1 VAVTLLIKAPSL
13 FNAPQS
19 EHTRSGGSHHHG
31 YLRRLAVTPNQ
42 AMNSQ
47 QVADLFVEQRVLQP
61 SQVEDVLQEAN
72 LNGKNI
78 EQALVDSGFVDE
90 RGFYQVIA
98 DAIGTDF
105 IDLSENEIAPEIV
118 RLIPAGLARLHQA
131 LPIAAQ
137 DDTLSVALVDPLDL
151 RAAEDLRF
159 ALGKD
164 VHVVVAPTQQVEDRI
179 KLYYGTD
186 SSNIDEVLKQ
196 LGETGELL
204 AIRGSDD
211 SASTVEAEANT
222 TPIIRFVDL
231 ILFQAIQ
238 DRASDIHFEPFEN
251 EFKIRYRVDGA
262 LYEMAPPPRHLA
274 LPVISRVKV
283 MANMNIAERRLP
295 QDGRIQK
302 NIAGR
307 SVDLRVST
315 LPTQFGESVVL
326 RVLDR
331 STVNLDLEALGLPHY
346 IHDYLIEII
355 HRPNGIFIVTGP
367 TGSGKTTTLY
377 SCLRRIN
384 TIDSKLVTAEEPVE
398 YDLDGIV
405 QVPVNEAIGLT
416 FARALRAFLR
426 QDPDRIM
433 VGETRDLE
441 TAQISIQ
448 ASLTGHLVFTTLHT
462 NDAPGAITRLI
473 DMGVEPFLISSTLE
487 AVLGQRL
494 LRSICPQCR
503 TTYQPSQPLL
513 AQLGLSRRDI
523 GDRNFHY
530 GKGCDACNQT
540 GYKGRKGIY
549 ELLKITDPLRE
560 LINERAPTVRLKEKA
575 IELGM
580 VTLRQD
586 GLRSIFA
593 GNTTIEE
600 VLKYT

>member
-1 VAVTLLIKAPSL
+1 MNNNQIAELLV
-13 FNAPQS
+13 
-19 EHTRSGGSHHHG
+19 E
-31 YLRRLAVTPNQ
+31 
-42 AMNSQ
+42 Q
-47 QVADLFVEQRVLQP
+47 QVFPKAQIDDILE
-61 SQVEDVLQEAN
+61 EAN
-72 LNGKNI
+72 LNGKTFAQTMVDNG
-78 EQALVDSGFVDE
+78 LVDES
-90 RGFYQVIA
+90 GFYQTIA
-98 DAIGTDF
+98 SSLGMDYVPLHG
-105 IDLSENEIAPEIV
+105 EIPPHV
-118 RLIPAGLARLHQA
+118 LKLVPSGLARLHRA
-131 LPIAAQ
+131 LPLGAQ
-137 DDTLSVALVDPLDL
+137 DGSITVALVDPFDL

-159 ALGKD
+159 ALGKEID
-164 VHVVVAPTQQVEDRI
+164 VVVSPTDQVEERI
-179 KLYYGTD
+179 KKYYGSDT
-186 SSNIDEVLKQ
+186 SSMEDILKQ

-204 AIRGSDD
+204 EIRGDET
-211 SASTVEAEANT
+211 AGGVEAEANA

-307 SVDLRVST
+307 VIDMRVST

-331 STVNLDLEALGLPHY
+331 STVNLDLEALGMPDY
-346 IHDYLIEII
+346 IHQFILDVIQ
-355 HRPNGIFIVTGP
+355 RPNGIFIVTGP

-377 SCLRRIN
+377 SCLRKIN
-384 TIDSKLVTAEEPVE
+384 TLDSKLLTAEEPVE
-398 YDLDGIV
+398 YDIEGIV
-405 QVPVNEAIGLT
+405 QVPVNEAIGLS
-416 FARALRAFLR
+416 FARVLRAFLR

-433 VGETRDLE
+433 VGETRDVE
-441 TAQISIQ
+441 TAQIAIQ

-462 NDAPGAITRLI
+462 NDSPGAVTRLI

-494 LRSICPQCR
+494 LRTICPNCR
-503 TTYQPSQPLL
+503 TTYQPNESLL
-513 AQLGLSRRDI
+513 DQLGLSRRDI
-523 GDRNFHY
+523 GDRNFYY
-530 GKGCDACNQT
+530 GKGCDTCNNT

-549 ELLKITDPLRE
+549 ELLKMSDPIRE
-560 LINERAPTVRLKEKA
+560 LINARAPTVVLKQKA

-586 GLRSIFA
+586 GLRSIFE
-593 GNTTIEE
+593 GDTTIEE

>member
-1 VAVTLLIKAPSL
+1 
-13 FNAPQS
+13 
-19 EHTRSGGSHHHG
+19 
-31 YLRRLAVTPNQ
+31 
-42 AMNSQ
+42 MNEK
-47 QVADLFVEQRVLQP
+47 QVAELFVEQQVLQP
-61 SQVEDVLQEAN
+61 SQAEDVLNEAN
-72 LNGKNI
+72 LNGKTI
-78 EQALVDSGFVDE
+78 VQAMVDSGFVDE
-90 RGFYQVIA
+90 SGFYRTIA
-98 DAIGTDF
+98 EALGAEYVDF
-105 IDLSENEIAPEIV
+105 GDKEIAPAILK
-118 RLIPAGLARLHQA
+118 LIPSGLARLHRA
-131 LPIAAQ
+131 LPIGLSGN
-137 DDTLSVALVDPLDL
+137 TLRVALADPLDP

-164 VHVVVAPTQQVEDRI
+164 VDVVVAPTEQIDNRI
-179 KLYYGTD
+179 KEYYGADTTSMED
-186 SSNIDEVLKQ
+186 VLKQ
-196 LGETGELL
+196 LGEAGEMLQ
-204 AIRGSDD
+204 IRGDET
-211 SASTVEAEANT
+211 AAAVEAEANA

-231 ILFQAIQ
+231 ILYQAIQ

-262 LYEMAPPPRHLA
+262 LYEMSPPPRHLA

-307 SVDLRVST
+307 HVDLRVST

-331 STVNLDLEALGLPHY
+331 STVNLDLEMLGMPEYVHNY
-346 IHDYLIEII
+346 ILEII
-355 HRPNGIFIVTGP
+355 NRPNGIFIATGP

-377 SCLRRIN
+377 SCLRKIN
-384 TIDSKLVTAEEPVE
+384 TIDSKLLTAEEPVE
-398 YDLDGIV
+398 YDLEGIV
-405 QVPVNEAIGLT
+405 QVPVNEGIGLT
-416 FARALRAFLR
+416 FARVLRAFLR

-433 VGETRDLE
+433 IGETRDLE
-441 TAQISIQ
+441 TAQIAIQ

-473 DMGVEPFLISSTLE
+473 DMGVEPFLISATLE

-494 LRSICPQCR
+494 LRSICPNCR
-503 TTYQPSQPLL
+503 APYQPNESVL
-513 AQLGLSRRDI
+513 AQLELSKRDI
-523 GDRNFHY
+523 GDRKFFY
-530 GKGCDACNQT
+530 GKGCDACNHT

-549 ELLKITDPLRE
+549 ELMKITDPLRE
-560 LINERAPTVRLKEKA
+560 LINERAPTVVLKQKA

-593 GNTTIEE
+593 GDTTIEE

>member
-1 VAVTLLIKAPSL
+1 MTDK
-13 FNAPQS
+13 Q
-19 EHTRSGGSHHHG
+19 
-31 YLRRLAVTPNQ
+31 LAEF
-42 AMNSQ
+42 
-47 QVADLFVEQRVLQP
+47 FVEQRVLKPAQA
-61 SQVEDVLQEAN
+61 EDVLSEVE
-72 LNGKNI
+72 LNGKTVA
-78 EQALVDSGFVDE
+78 QAMIDGGFIDE
-90 RGFYQVIA
+90 HGFYQTIA
-98 DAIGTDF
+98 NGLGTDL
-105 IDLSENEIAPEIV
+105 IDLTERDIAPEIL
-118 RLIPAGLARLHQA
+118 RLIPSGLARLHGA
-131 LPIAAQ
+131 LPVELSGT
-137 DDTLSVALVDPLDL
+137 TLRVALIDPFDL
-151 RAAEDLRF
+151 QVAEDLRF

-164 VHVVVAPTQQVEDRI
+164 IQVVVSPSDQIEDLIKQQ
-179 KLYYGTD
+179 YGTD
-186 SSNIDEVLKQ
+186 TTSMEDVLKQ
-196 LGETGELL
+196 LGQAGELL
-204 AIRGSDD
+204 
-211 SASTVEAEANT
+211 SAPGGLEGDGEAAVEAEANA

-231 ILFQAIQ
+231 ILYQAIQ

-262 LYEMAPPPRHLA
+262 LYEMSPPPRHLA

-302 NIAGR
+302 HIAGR
-307 SVDLRVST
+307 NVDLRVST
-315 LPTQFGESVVL
+315 LPTQFGESLVL

-331 STVNLDLEALGLPHY
+331 SIVNLDLEALGMPDY
-346 IHDYLIEII
+346 IYNFLLEMIE
-355 HRPNGIFIVTGP
+355 RPNGIFIATGP

-377 SCLRRIN
+377 SCLRKIN
-384 TIDSKLVTAEEPVE
+384 TIDSKLLTAEEPVE
-398 YDLDGIV
+398 YDLEGIV

-416 FARALRAFLR
+416 FARVLRSFLR

-441 TAQISIQ
+441 TAQIAIQ

-462 NDAPGAITRLI
+462 NDASGAITRLI

-494 LRSICPQCR
+494 LRSVCRQCR
-503 TTYQPSQPLL
+503 TTYKPSDTLL
-513 AQLGLSRRDI
+513 AELGISRQDI
-523 GDRNFHY
+523 GEKQFFY
-530 GKGCDACNQT
+530 GKGCDACNNT

-560 LINERAPTVRLKEKA
+560 LINERAPTVTLKQKA

-593 GNTTIEE
+593 GDTTIEE
-600 VLKYT
+600 VLRYT

>member
-1 VAVTLLIKAPSL
+1 
-13 FNAPQS
+13 
-19 EHTRSGGSHHHG
+19 
-31 YLRRLAVTPNQ
+31 
-42 AMNSQ
+42 MNHK
-47 QVADLFVEQRVLQP
+47 QVADLFIEQHVLQP
-61 SQVEDVLQEAN
+61 SQAEDVLNEAE
-72 LNGKNI
+72 LNGKTI
-78 EQALVDSGFVDE
+78 AQAMVDGGFVDE
-90 RGFYQVIA
+90 RGFYQIIA
-98 DAIGTDF
+98 DSLGTEF
-105 IDLSENEIAPEIV
+105 VDLNGKEVPPEVV
-118 RLIPAGLARLHQA
+118 RLIPSGLARLHRA
-131 LPIAAQ
+131 LPIAAS
-137 DDTLSVALVDPLDL
+137 DHSLRIALADPLDL

-164 VHVVVAPTQQVEDRI
+164 VDVVVAPTDQIEERI
-179 KLYYGTD
+179 KNYYGTD
-186 SSNIDEVLKQ
+186 TSSMEDVLKQ
-196 LGETGELL
+196 LGEAGELL
-204 AIRGSDD
+204 SLREGGAAAD
-211 SASTVEAEANT
+211 VEAEANA

-231 ILFQAIQ
+231 ILYQAIQ

-262 LYEMAPPPRHLA
+262 LYEMSPPPRHLA

-307 SVDLRVST
+307 GVDLRVST

-331 STVNLDLEALGLPHY
+331 STVNLDLEMLGMPDY
-346 IHDYLIEII
+346 ILSYVLDVIE
-355 HRPNGIFIVTGP
+355 RPNGIFIVTGP

-377 SCLRRIN
+377 SCLRKIN
-384 TIDSKLVTAEEPVE
+384 TIDSKLLTAEEPVE
-398 YDLDGIV
+398 YDLEGIV
-405 QVPVNEAIGLT
+405 QIPVNEAIGLT
-416 FARALRAFLR
+416 FARVLRAFLR

-441 TAQISIQ
+441 TAQIAIQ

-494 LRSICPQCR
+494 IRSICPNCR
-503 TTYQPSQPLL
+503 TAYKPNESLL
-513 AQLGLSRRDI
+513 AQLEISRGDI
-523 GDRNFHY
+523 GAKKFYY
-530 GKGCDACNQT
+530 GKGCEACNQT

-549 ELLKITDPLRE
+549 ELLKITDPIRE
-560 LINERAPTVRLKEKA
+560 LINERAPTVTLKQKA
-575 IELGM
+575 VELGM
-580 VTLRQD
+580 VSLRQD

-593 GNTTIEE
+593 GDTTIEE